1 MLCVQTFSCPAVSQI
16 WKRMEFSPTL
26 TVFVVKAALGVREE
40 GGGGGGGGGE
50 RERERKGVREGRGGR
65 GGRRR

>member
-1 MLCVQTFSCPAVSQI
+1 
-16 WKRMEFSPTL
+16 MEFSPTL